1 MFKTRLLSGIVLVA
15 ILLAGILLGNWVF
28 WALILFVSLVGLY
41 ELYKLEHIEKT
52 PMYAAAVIGT
62 VIYALALKFN
72 VFWGFVIFVFF
83 GLFIALAMIYVL
95 TFPKYKATQFILA
108 FFSFFY
114 VPVMLFCLYLIRSM
128 PHGILLIWLVIIASW
143 GCDTGAYCVGMRLG
157 KHKLAPV
164 LSPKKSIEGAVGGV
178 VVSAVIGLIFSL
190 IFGNRM
196 DIFAHPVAVCV
207 IISVAGAVLSQ
218 FGDLTASA
226 IKRHYEIKDYGTLIP
241 GHGGIMDRFD
251 SVIFISPV
259 IYMLLV
265 AFTLL

>member
-15 ILLAGILLGNWVF
+15 ILLAGILLGGWVF
-28 WALILFVSLVGLY
+28 WALILFVSIVGLY
-41 ELYKLEHIEKT
+41 ELYKLEHLEKT
-52 PMYAAAVIGT
+52 GLFAAAVVCT
-62 VIYALALKFN
+62 VVYAFALRFG
-72 VFWGFVIFVFF
+72 VPAQLYVFVFF
-83 GLFIALAMIYVL
+83 GMFVALAMIYVL
-95 TFPKYKATQFILA
+95 TYPKYKAPQFILA

-114 VPVMLFCLYLIRSM
+114 VPVMLFCLYLCRSM
-128 PHGILLIWLVIIASW
+128 EQGILLIWLVFIASW
-143 GCDTGAYCVGMRLG
+143 GCDTGAYCVGMKFG

-178 VVSAVIGLIFSL
+178 VVSAVLGLVFSL
-190 IFGNRM
+190 IFGKQM
-196 DIFAHPVAVCV
+196 VIFSHPVLSCTV
-207 IISVAGAVLSQ
+207 ISAAGAVLSQ

-259 IYMLLV
+259 IYGLIVLFTML
-265 AFTLL
+265 